1 MSHVNFELPNY
12 PNDRLPFQCN
22 FCHGF
27 PHWHWHKAPEL
38 LYGMEGQSLVC
49 CNDRKIVLKP
59 EETVYIN
66 PEILHAIES
75 EPGALYMS
83 IRIDP
88 CFYKENDLAVNKYF
102 FKEHLPQSER
112 MTELW
117 QAVYKVQMAEKAW
130 LRVPQYRL
138 AVLALLLEFYEN
150 YRETESPKA
159 RLQEKYHDVKTAI
172 TYIEEH
178 YTGAISLDD
187 ISKNVGISKYHLA
200 RLFKECTNRTIVEF
214 IVICRIELARNLL
227 RSTDLPIK
235 EVAVSAGFENAPY
248 FSKVFRKHTACTPM
262 GYRALFRP

>member
-38 LYGMEGQSLVC
+38 LYGMEGQSLVY

-66 PEILHAIES
+66 PEIRHAIES

-102 FKEHLPQSER
+102 FKEHLPQSDR
-112 MTELW
+112 I
-117 QAVYKVQMAEKAW
+117 MASG
-130 LRVPQYRL
+130 L
-138 AVLALLLEFYEN
+138 
-150 YRETESPKA
+150 
-159 RLQEKYHDVKTAI
+159 
-172 TYIEEH
+172 
-178 YTGAISLDD
+178 
-187 ISKNVGISKYHLA
+187 
-200 RLFKECTNRTIVEF
+200 
-214 IVICRIELARNLL
+214 
-227 RSTDLPIK
+227 
-235 EVAVSAGFENAPY
+235 
-248 FSKVFRKHTACTPM
+248 
-262 GYRALFRP
+262 